1 MRKLSHILSPIV
13 LLTFLF
19 PSFAYGEAVDWK
31 DLVIRDGLYY
41 KKFTDVPF
49 TGNVEGVHFS
59 GKTVSTN
66 FKSGKVH
73 GPWISYHENG
83 QLWMRGSYKK
93 GKLDGLVFVYQEN
106 GQLRKEVTGTYRL
119 GEKID

>member
-1 MRKLSHILSPIV
+1 MYLIKIFTLFFF
-13 LLTFLF
+13 TFLLANDINDKIEDGPF
-19 PSFAYGEAVDWK
+19 TTYHENGQLKERGTYK
-31 DLVIRDGLYY
+31 NGKLDGLYV
-41 KKFTDVPF
+41 F
-49 TGNVEGVHFS
+49 
-59 GKTVSTN
+59 
-66 FKSGKVH
+66 
-73 GPWISYHENG
+73 YHENG